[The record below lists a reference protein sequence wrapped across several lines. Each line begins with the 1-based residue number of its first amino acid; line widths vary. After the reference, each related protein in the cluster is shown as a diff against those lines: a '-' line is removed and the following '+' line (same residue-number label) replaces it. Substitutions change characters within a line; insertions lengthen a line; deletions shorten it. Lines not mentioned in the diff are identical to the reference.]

1 MACGNDARLT
11 LTTYCP
17 LPANRFVSPIEAVRP
32 RGLRP
37 CPRSDAFF
45 RVGLVTTAVQL
56 TFISLISRAEPEF
69 LGTVPWLTDPTTVI
83 YILRLHNANHTS
95 IRSTAGV
102 AIAHLPCLRCRS
114 LYRLFC
120 APEVRPLWL
129 PAVDDEEER

>member
-1 MACGNDARLT
+1 MACGNDARLA

-17 LPANRFVSPIEAVRP
+17 LPANRFVSPIGTVRP

-37 CPRSDAFF
+37 CPRSDTFF

-56 TFISLISRAEPEF
+56 TFISLINRAEPES

-102 AIAHLPCLRCRS
+102 AIAHLTGLRCPS
-114 LYRLFC
+114 LDRLFC
-120 APEVRPLWL
+120 APEVRPRRL
-129 PAVDDEEER
+129 PAVDGKKER